1 MNFDPSEHMQQPGQ
15 GPTLPVF
22 EETLQVKVAGAHNNG
37 AFEVVE
43 ISSPPES
50 GPPLHSHRRQNEFFY
65 VLEGTFTV
73 RIGNDTLEAGP
84 GTSILLPREIAHTY
98 QNTGDETGRILAM
111 IAPAGGVPMFE
122 ALSELSMPPDPDT
135 VADVL
140 DDHGVTLE
148 GPPMGE

>member
-1 MNFDPSEHMQQPGQ
+1 MNFDPSEHVNEPGQ
-15 GPTLPVF
+15 GTSIPVF
-22 EETLQVKVAGAHNNG
+22 EETLQVKVDGTQNHG

-43 ISSPPES
+43 ITSPPQA
-50 GPPLHSHRRQNEFFY
+50 GPPLHSHRRQDEFFY
-65 VLEGTFTV
+65 VLEGTFTA
-73 RIGNDTLEAGP
+73 RIGNDTLEADP

-98 QNTGDETGRILAM
+98 QNTGDEPGRILAM
-111 IAPAGGVPMFE
+111 IAPAGGIPMFE

-135 VADVL
+135 VANIL